1 MLKIVKEQN
10 LELNRIWRM
19 QDQLYQTYATHCHL
33 SSVSFWILY
42 TLNEANEVY
51 TQNILAEMW
60 YFPRQTVNS
69 AIMNL
74 VKIGYIKLEQIQ
86 GARNS
91 KAVILT
97 EQGLNI
103 CKNIVTPLV
112 NAELRALLKMSEEE
126 RQMFLELSN
135 KQQRLLQA
143 ELNMI
148 YQNEITNFDLIN
160 KEIQK

>member
-1 MLKIVKEQN
+1 
-10 LELNRIWRM
+10 
-19 QDQLYQTYATHCHL
+19 
-33 SSVSFWILY
+33 
-42 TLNEANEVY
+42 
-51 TQNILAEMW
+51 MW

-148 YQNEITNFDLIN
+148 YQNEIINFDLIN

>member
-1 MLKIVKEQN
+1 
-10 LELNRIWRM
+10 
-19 QDQLYQTYATHCHL
+19 
-33 SSVSFWILY
+33 
-42 TLNEANEVY
+42 
-51 TQNILAEMW
+51 MW

-103 CKNIVTPLV
+103 
-112 NAELRALLKMSEEE
+112 
-126 RQMFLELSN
+126 
-135 KQQRLLQA
+135 
-143 ELNMI
+143 
-148 YQNEITNFDLIN
+148 
-160 KEIQK
+160 